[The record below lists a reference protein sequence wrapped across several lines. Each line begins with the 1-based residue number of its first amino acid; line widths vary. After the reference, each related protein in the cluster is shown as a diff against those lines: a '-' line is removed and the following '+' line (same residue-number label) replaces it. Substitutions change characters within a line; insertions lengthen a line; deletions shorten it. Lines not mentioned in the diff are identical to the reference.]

1 MRLPTLTGYKVHG
14 LLAALVLGLSLGG
27 CPTPGGDGPGT
38 DDPNGSVP
46 GSWSGS
52 PTNGGSG
59 PVAGATDERTAAFTV
74 SPNYLNFG
82 DSATELS
89 FTLTNIASED
99 VVFEITASQTW
110 VAVSPSSGELAVG
123 ASQVVVVTID
133 RAGFLPGGY
142 SADIDIAADGFLPA
156 RVTLDATSTGTGGGG
171 TGGGTGSGGP
181 QLHVS
186 TEALDFGAT
195 ATSRSFLVRNR
206 GSGELSYQC
215 ASDAGWITFSV
226 SEGTST
232 GEYDTIRA
240 YASRDGLAPG
250 EYSASITV
258 SAGDQQH
265 AISVAMTVS
274 QSSGGSG
281 SQPPNLTISRTELV
295 FSATQRRMSLLI
307 RNTGSGE
314 LNFTVSSSVP
324 WALPSMAYGAATRS
338 YTTLSVNVD
347 RTGLSA
353 GEHEGVLAIVAENGQ
368 RYDVA
373 MRMTVTAGSGGSDSA
388 PPSLEVSTTILHL
401 GATTTTMTFT
411 MRNAGGGTLNHVTAS
426 DQPWLTVTPASG
438 VVSRTVTV
446 VRATVNRSGLA
457 ENIYTGNVTIDASDG
472 SQVVVQVVMQVG
484 DGIPDGSP
492 PPRDP
497 LRWTSSDER
506 IDSIGGLQ
514 QYAAEGI
521 GGRYGYPPERWAY
534 SPVQLWL
541 SIPFQEGYNPAWQH
555 EAMVERLLGYN
566 PEATWLSAISGSACR
581 RISDM
586 TSYPGEMIAYELIPP
601 EYFLTEYDSG
611 PPLRARVD
619 MDIDAA
625 RALLAD
631 LITQE
636 ILSRNC
642 RGVFLDNI
650 IHPASG
656 ANRASWPEMTEYL
669 GSITS
674 RLNEHGKLTIA
685 NIAIVPQSLTYLGD
699 GHDDERTA
707 AALNGVCFETP
718 FHWNLTRPHWD
729 RIVSEIDMYRRWMDG
744 GTHVELLPAWSSIVW
759 DRDLRNAEARV
770 LAAMV
775 MMIRRPGDS
784 ICVPRTYYEQV
795 PDWAF
800 WPQAL
805 GAALDDY
812 VITLQP
818 VTLTREFENGTLTV
832 DLTMSMDAQQSA
844 NAVTI
849 IWR

>member
-1 MRLPTLTGYKVHG
+1 MRLPTLTIHG
-14 LLAALVLGLSLGG
+14 LRCLLVSLVFGLTLGG
-27 CPTPGGDGPGT
+27 CPATDGAGT
-38 DDPNGSVP
+38 NDPNGVLP
-46 GSWSGS
+46 GNWTGD

-74 SPNYLNFG
+74 APGYLNFG
-82 DSATELS
+82 DSATEMS
-89 FTLTNIASED
+89 FTLTSVAAQE
-99 VVFEITASQTW
+99 VTFEITASQSW
-110 VAVSPSSGELAVG
+110 VALSPSTGALAAG

-133 RAGFLPGGY
+133 RSGFLPGGY
-142 SADIDIAADGFLPA
+142 SADIDIAADGYLPA
-156 RVTLDATSTGTGGGG
+156 RVVLDATSAGSSGGG
-171 TGGGTGSGGP
+171 TGGQAGDGP

-186 TEALDFGAT
+186 TDALDFGST
-195 ATSRSFLVRNR
+195 STSRSFLVRNR
-206 GSGELSYQC
+206 GSGELSYVC
-215 ASDAGWITFSV
+215 TADAGWITFSV

-240 YASRDGLAPG
+240 YASRDGLVPG
-250 EYSASITV
+250 EYSSTITV
-258 SAGDQQH
+258 TAGEQQH
-265 AISVAMTVS
+265 AISVAMTVA
-274 QSSGGSG
+274 SSGGSSG
-281 SQPPNLTISRTELV
+281 SQPPNLTVSRTELV
-295 FSATQRRMSLLI
+295 FSSTQRRLSLLI
-307 RNTGSGE
+307 RNSGSGE
-314 LNFTVSSSVP
+314 LNFAAQSSVP
-324 WALPSMAYGAATRS
+324 WALPSMAYGVATRS

-347 RTGLSA
+347 RTGLA
-353 GEHEGVLAIVAENGQ
+353 TGEYDGVLAIVGENGQ
-368 RYDVA
+368 RYDVVL
-373 MRMTVTAGSGGSDSA
+373 RMAVVADGSGGDAS
-388 PPSLEVSTTILHL
+388 PPSLEVSTSTLHL

-411 MRNAGGGTLNHVTAS
+411 MRNAGGGTLNHVTSS

-446 VRATVNRSGLA
+446 VRATVNRSGLSD
-457 ENIYTGNVTIDASDG
+457 NVYTGNITIDASDG
-472 SQVVVQVVMQVG
+472 AQVVVQVVMQVG
-484 DGIPDGSP
+484 DGDPDAP
-492 PPRDP
+492 PPPPNP

-541 SIPFQEGYNPAWQH
+541 SIPFQEGYNPAWQY
-555 EAMVERLLGYN
+555 EAMVDRLLSYN

-581 RISDM
+581 RTSDM
-586 TSYPGEMIAYELIPP
+586 TSYPGEMIAYELVPQ
-601 EYFLTEYDSG
+601 EYFLTEYDTG

-631 LITQE
+631 LIVQE
-636 ILSRNC
+636 ILSRDC

-656 ANRASWPEMTEYL
+656 ANRASWIEMTDYL
-669 GSITS
+669 RSITT

-729 RIVSEIDMYRRWMDG
+729 RIVSEINMYREWLDG
-744 GTHVELLPAWSSIVW
+744 GMHIELLPAWSTIVW

-784 ICVPRTYYEQV
+784 ICVPRTYYEEI

-832 DLTMSMDAQQSA
+832 NLTMSMDAAQSA

-849 IWR
+849 VWR